1 MSPVRFGLPW
11 NAGTPYTVF
20 VSIYFVDG
28 TVAIAH
34 GGVEIGQGIN
44 TKVAQVAAK
53 TLGIPIE
60 LVKVKPSNTL
70 TNPNGQA
77 TGGSITSELNC
88 LGTLDACTQLNNRI
102 QPIKEKHPGV
112 SWQELVQFC
121 FAEGVD
127 LSAKGFVQTHTANT
141 YAYNSYG
148 VACTE
153 VEVDVLTGQTEILR
167 VDILFDCG
175 ERYTSFMSIWRHIL

>member
-1 MSPVRFGLPW
+1 MESMIDNVARSLGMDVENVKRANLHTQGQVTPTGMVLKYCNISTLWDQLYQSADVASRKEDVKTFSEANRWRKRGLTMSPVRFGLPW

-88 LGTLDACTQLNNRI
+88 L
-102 QPIKEKHPGV
+102 V
-112 SWQELVQFC
+112 SSSLY
-121 FAEGVD
+121 
-127 LSAKGFVQTHTANT
+127 S
-141 YAYNSYG
+141 
-148 VACTE
+148 
-153 VEVDVLTGQTEILR
+153 VLFLYI
-167 VDILFDCG
+167 
-175 ERYTSFMSIWRHIL
+175 